1 MRKKRKQGGRKEQ
14 ERNKSRKNISTNSSV
29 YFMRMKNESVINHGA
44 HKMHDSS
51 ISKLNYTVWTFITL
65 IY

>member
-1 MRKKRKQGGRKEQ
+1 M
-14 ERNKSRKNISTNSSV
+14 RNKSRKSISINGSV

-51 ISKLNYTVWTFITL
+51 IYKLNYIVWKFITL